1 MNRRK
6 FLVGVGSAAAAG
18 SAVLGS
24 GAFTRVEAQ
33 RSVTVQV
40 AEDPNAYLGMDT
52 CRSRWSPYH

>member
-40 AEDPNAYLGMDT
+40 AEDPNAYLGMDK
-52 CRSRWSPYH
+52 CSIGG